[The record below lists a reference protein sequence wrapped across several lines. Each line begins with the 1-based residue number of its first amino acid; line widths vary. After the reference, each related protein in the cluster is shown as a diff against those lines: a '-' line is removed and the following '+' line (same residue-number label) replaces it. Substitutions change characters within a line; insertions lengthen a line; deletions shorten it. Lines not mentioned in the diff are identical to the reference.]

1 MRCLCLGV
9 GEAFDERLPNFSALL
24 TTGQGAEPKSLLLD
38 CGFTVPFALY
48 RYADRPSELD
58 AIYLT
63 HFHGDHFFGLAP
75 LLLRFWEEGRTK
87 LLLLIGQAGVQAKVE
102 TLVDL
107 AYPNLRKKWAFPVE
121 YREIADGESLEAAG
135 FWLRVAASEHGRT
148 NLAVRVECE
157 GASVFYSGDGR
168 PTPATVALAQ
178 GADLILHESFSLEQD
193 TPGHGTIPGSVEFC
207 REAGAKRLALA
218 HVRRDVRHGRRA
230 EIEAYLRTVSDIE
243 VRLPEP
249 GDAYEL

>member
-1 MRCLCLGV
+1 VGV
-9 GEAFDERLPNFSALL
+9 GEAFDERLPNCSALL
-24 TTGQGAEPKSLLLD
+24 AAGRGAEQKSLLLD

-48 RYADRPSELD
+48 RSADRPSELD

-87 LLLLIGQAGVQAKVE
+87 PLLVVGQKGVQAKVE
-102 TLVDL
+102 TLADL
-107 AYPNLRKKWAFPVE
+107 AYPNLRAKWAFPVE
-121 YREIADGESLEAAG
+121 YREVSDGDSLEAAG
-135 FWLRVAASEHGRT
+135 FRLRVAASEHGQT

-157 GASVFYSGDGR
+157 GARVLYSGDGR
-168 PTPATVALAQ
+168 PTPATLALAQ
-178 GADLILHESFSLEQD
+178 NADLVLHESFSLDPD

-207 REAGAKRLALA
+207 RQAGAKRLGLV

-230 EIEAYLRTVSDIE
+230 EIEAFLRTVTDIE
-243 VRLPEP
+243 VRLSEP